1 MVVILSRPQCVNA
14 YMQQYVH
21 TEADEC
27 LVSSADGVGYLI
39 VPRAITG
46 IPPRIIEYR
55 PAVYPDILL
64 SDI

>member
-27 LVSSADGVGYLI
+27 LVSSADGVGYII

-46 IPPRIIEYR
+46 YLH
-55 PAVYPDILL
+55 AL
-64 SDI
+64 